1 MDNNASRHLLSAS
14 RIKLNRQN
22 EKLIRHKLFLLSC
35 DKLAA
40 LRQCSNGN
48 ALRRNLAILGVCRKT
63 KALEYYPMNEC
74 ISLLNERDT
83 NTVVGP
89 LFARRSSHHRIA
101 PVATHPTMISPAHD
115 SFAFVPP
122 IDDFVPQ
129 DRTDSDMEIDFG
141 MSDEAVVPTGDD
153 MEIEMDFRHAFENE
167 KKTEKNW
174 FDSSSVFEY
183 TVRDSGK
190 FFDDEMDGIEQG
202 ADALEMLEEDGS
214 SMARKPKSR
223 SLKTIEKDFSPMSQ
237 SAPIPIP
244 RPPKKPDQIILDT
257 LVPLRGFFQF
267 R

>member
-1 MDNNASRHLLSAS
+1 
-14 RIKLNRQN
+14 
-22 EKLIRHKLFLLSC
+22 
-35 DKLAA
+35 
-40 LRQCSNGN
+40 
-48 ALRRNLAILGVCRKT
+48 
-63 KALEYYPMNEC
+63 MNEC

-89 LFARRSSHHRIA
+89 LFARRSLNHKIA
-101 PVATHPTMISPAHD
+101 QVAINSTTISPSND
-115 SFAFVPP
+115 GFGFVSPIDNFVPY
-122 IDDFVPQ
+122 

-141 MSDEAVVPTGDD
+141 ISDEAVVPIGDD

-167 KKTEKNW
+167 KKIEKNW
-174 FDSSSVFEY
+174 FDSNNVFEY
-183 TVRDSGK
+183 KVRDSGK
-190 FFDDEMDGIEQG
+190 FFDTKMDGIEQG

-223 SLKTIEKDFSPMSQ
+223 FFKNFEKHNNFSPKNQ